1 MSRSRHGS
9 RWIDDQGRNTAM
21 DLLMRSTH
29 TGLVGNPLTKTAL
42 DSAIVAEEVPTS
54 KLPACASDDYRVLG
68 RSDPFD
74 LAADDEA
81 AFEKLGSIL
90 TTVDPID
97 HGSETTS
104 RSDSRSKTPS
114 PQPHSRPSSA
124 TARPLSA
131 SRGRPASPQP
141 RPSSAAGS
149 RAGGGGRGDAAGG
162 SSSSVYF
169 DQFPHSEEEEQQ
181 QHGADPTPAEIRAA
195 LRKSSPQRPQTRK
208 HREGGTSPPSGD
220 KVARRLHKQADFAA
234 IYAQVPTSSYA
245 PGGVPILPA
254 STYASPHG
262 SASLLHASSR
272 GAGAGGG
279 RGAGGGSR
287 GVDMGIRTLR
297 DPNTIRS
304 PDALID
310 FGSRFNSLGTRA
322 NGLSGT
328 LRPPRASRSRAGSR
342 AGSRGSLGRTISTSS
357 LASASSFASSSS
369 LGDAGARQQNA
380 MSRPGSRM
388 KRVGSAPAIKE
399 PKAPIVPLIA
409 PVPAPLFSSG
419 PGGRSEYGY
428 LHPRNVGLGPGGPS
442 MRYSQSTLRFLI
454 AEMMLGLKDNVYT
467 GSASTLG
474 RGGDSAASLSRGG
487 GSSASLF

>member
-1 MSRSRHGS
+1 MAHAG
-9 RWIDDQGRNTAM
+9 
-21 DLLMRSTH
+21 LMTRVETPPWTCHASTLASSAIH
-29 TGLVGNPLTKTAL
+29 STKAAL

-54 KLPACASDDYRVLG
+54 KLPACASGDYRVLG

-90 TTVDPID
+90 TTVDPVD
-97 HGSETTS
+97 HGGETTS

-131 SRGRPASPQP
+131 SRGRPASPQL

-195 LRKSSPQRPQTRK
+195 LRKSSPQRPRRESIVRVGPRHPPAIRSRVGCTSKPTSLPSTRRCPPTVMLRAACPSCRRARM
-208 HREGGTSPPSGD
+208 HRRT
-220 KVARRLHKQADFAA
+220 ARRRCSTHPAVVQALAA
-234 IYAQVPTSSYA
+234 AEAQA
-245 PGGVPILPA
+245 AAAAAWIW
-254 STYASPHG
+254 G
-262 SASLLHASSR
+262 SALCA
-272 GAGAGGG
+272 
-279 RGAGGGSR
+279 
-287 GVDMGIRTLR
+287 

-304 PDALID
+304 PDSLID
-310 FGSRFNSLGTRA
+310 LAAASLPRHSGERPLRDTSTAAPSR
-322 NGLSGT
+322 
-328 LRPPRASRSRAGSR
+328 SR
-342 AGSRGSLGRTISTSS
+342 AGSRGSLGRTISANS
-357 LASASSFASSSS
+357 LASASSFASTSS
-369 LGDAGARQQNA
+369 LGDAGSRQQNA

-388 KRVGSAPAIKE
+388 KRVGSAPAIKQ

-428 LHPRNVGLGPGGPS
+428 LHPRNAGLGPGGPS

-454 AEMMLGLKDNVYT
+454 AEMMLGLKDEVYT